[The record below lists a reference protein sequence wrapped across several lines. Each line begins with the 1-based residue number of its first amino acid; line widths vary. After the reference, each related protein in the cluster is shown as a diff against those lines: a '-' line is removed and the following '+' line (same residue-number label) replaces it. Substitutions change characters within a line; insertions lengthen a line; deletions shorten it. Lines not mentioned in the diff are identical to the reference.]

1 MTVKFLFLL
10 FFQLNGYR
18 GNLPFFQFFEM
29 SKVTFINICYNKKA
43 IKEENLM
50 DRN

>member
-18 GNLPFFQFFEM
+18 GNLPFFQFYEM
-29 SKVTFINICYNKKA
+29 SKVNIA
-43 IKEENLM
+43 ALKEQNLM